1 MTDNNS
7 VILEKRGQALW
18 ITINRPEKRN
28 AINGDVI
35 AGIAR
40 GYRTAHDDK
49 NVRVIVLTGAG
60 DKAFCAGADLQ
71 NTGGAFAADFAKPNV
86 DYADLLRLSQNA
98 TKPAIARVGGV
109 CMAGGMGLL
118 CMTDMAIAADH
129 VMFGLPEVK
138 VGVFPMQVMSL
149 LQSIAP
155 RRLVN
160 EWAITG
166 EPFDARTA
174 QAAGLLNY
182 VVPQAELDAKLD
194 WLIGRITDKSPTAIR
209 RGKYAMRA
217 IASMSFDESIAYT
230 ESQIALLAMTED
242 AKEGSQGVR
251 RKAQTLMA
259 GEVGCYG
266 LAMHGEFLGDIFGV
280 RRCVSKPPIAENTI
294 SHTRFVLIGSCW
306 EGARGAAESAN
317 TGSAWS
323 VHRHRPDAV
332 G

>member
-1 MTDNNS
+1 MINNNS
-7 VILEKRGQALW
+7 VILEKRGPVLW

-35 AGIAR
+35 AGIAH

-49 NVRVIVLTGAG
+49 DVRVIVLTGAG

-71 NTGGAFAADFAKPNV
+71 NTGGAFARDFAKPNV

-149 LQSIAP
+149 LQAIAP

-166 EPFDARTA
+166 EPFDAKAA
-174 QAAGLLNY
+174 QAAGLLNH
-182 VVPQAELDAKLD
+182 VVPAAELDVRLD

-242 AKEGSQGVR
+242 AKEGLKAFAEK
-251 RKAQTLMA
+251 RKPVWP
-259 GEVGCYG
+259 G
-266 LAMHGEFLGDIFGV
+266 
-280 RRCVSKPPIAENTI
+280 K
-294 SHTRFVLIGSCW
+294 
-306 EGARGAAESAN
+306 
-317 TGSAWS
+317 
-323 VHRHRPDAV
+323 
-332 G
+332 

>member
-1 MTDNNS
+1 MDCFACARNDGKWGAAMTDTNS
-7 VILEKRGQALW
+7 VILEKRGQTLW

-35 AGIAR
+35 AGIAK
-40 GYRTAHDDK
+40 GYRTAHDDRD
-49 NVRVIVLTGAG
+49 VRVIVLTGAG
-60 DKAFCAGADLQ
+60 EKAFCAGADLQ
-71 NTGGAFAADFAKPNV
+71 NTGGAFAADFSRPNV

-98 TKPAIARVGGV
+98 TKPAIARVNGV

-118 CMTDMAIAADH
+118 CMTDMAIAADQA
-129 VMFGLPEVK
+129 MFGLPEVK

-149 LQSIAP
+149 LQSMAS
-155 RRLVN
+155 RRVVS

-166 EPFDARTA
+166 EPFDAKTA

-194 WLIGRITDKSPTAIR
+194 WLIGRIADKSPTAIR

-242 AKEGSQGVR
+242 AKEGLKAFAEK
-251 RKAQTLMA
+251 RKPSWP
-259 GEVGCYG
+259 G
-266 LAMHGEFLGDIFGV
+266 
-280 RRCVSKPPIAENTI
+280 K
-294 SHTRFVLIGSCW
+294 
-306 EGARGAAESAN
+306 
-317 TGSAWS
+317 
-323 VHRHRPDAV
+323 
-332 G
+332 